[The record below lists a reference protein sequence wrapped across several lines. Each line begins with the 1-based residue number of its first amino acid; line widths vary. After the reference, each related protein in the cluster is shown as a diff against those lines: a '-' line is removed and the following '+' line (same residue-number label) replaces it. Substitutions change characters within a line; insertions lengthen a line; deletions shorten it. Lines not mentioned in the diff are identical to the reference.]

1 MGNLTFTEEA
11 WDDYLYWQRQ
21 DKKTL
26 NRINTILKDINRNP
40 FDGIGMPEPL
50 KGNMSG
56 YWSRR
61 IDSKNRIVYRVC
73 NGSIELM
80 QYCRHYND
88 K

>member
-50 KGNMSG
+50 KGTMSG

-61 IDSKNRIVYRVC
+61 IDSKNRVL
-73 NGSIELM
+73 SIFFRKKSLW
-80 QYCRHYND
+80 
-88 K
+88 